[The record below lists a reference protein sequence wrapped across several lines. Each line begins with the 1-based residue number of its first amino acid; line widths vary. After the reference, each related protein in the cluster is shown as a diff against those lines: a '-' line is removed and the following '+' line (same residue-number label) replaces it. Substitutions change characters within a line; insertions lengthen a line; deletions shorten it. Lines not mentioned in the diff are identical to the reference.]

1 MENEFKLCRNLS
13 CRKVKSKDSFY
24 PKRAICK
31 ECFKNNLNK
40 KNKIYINNKGNI
52 NDKINML
59 ILKMDTLDNKINEVQ
74 KEIIFPKMDI
84 QKCILLFLLTFFF
97 FKIDIKI
104 LSFIILLY
112 IYFIN
117 KEFLQNIINEINY
130 ISFFKQISKM

>member
-1 MENEFKLCRNLS
+1 MEKEFKLCRNLS
-13 CRKVKSKDSFY
+13 CRKVKSKDEFY

-40 KNKIYINNKGNI
+40 KTNHTDNKNNI
-52 NDKINML
+52 NEKINML
-59 ILKMDTLDNKINEVQ
+59 ILKIDTLDNKINEVQ

-84 QKCILLFLLTFFF
+84 QKCILLFLITFFI

-112 IYFIN
+112 IYLIN
-117 KEFLQNIINEINY
+117 KEFLKNIISEINFNT
-130 ISFFKQISKM
+130 FFKQISKM